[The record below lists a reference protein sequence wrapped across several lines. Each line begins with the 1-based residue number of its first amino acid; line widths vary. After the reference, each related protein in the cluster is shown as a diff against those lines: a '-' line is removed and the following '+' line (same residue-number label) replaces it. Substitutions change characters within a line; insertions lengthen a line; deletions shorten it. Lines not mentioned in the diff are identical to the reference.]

1 MQYHMSLRM
10 KQAAYLLTN
19 SDMSIKEIS
28 SQLGFCSQYYFT
40 KLFKEKM
47 KKTPSKF
54 REGNGGQL
62 K

>member
-1 MQYHMSLRM
+1 M
-10 KQAAYLLTN
+10 LLKVMPV
-19 SDMSIKEIS
+19 SSWSFVQKSSIKEIS